1 MSFNYTKFLKEGG
14 IEKNLQEAGDFGND
28 PQDRYNYVRKFT
40 ADLPDTARTEQ
51 MLDNLDDALEDYKM
65 TDEVSWFDQ
74 TFVDIMIALGK
85 ENELMEEDT
94 GEEIDPDYDL
104 EENDDVLDEMIDEAA
119 IVVDDFEVGDK
130 VALNVAY
137 QKANGNERMI
147 PSEFKFRV
155 VGVRE
160 VPKGG
165 GGTYQDVSVERM
177 SDGERVSY
185 DNAQLA
191 RIEDQEMFDEM
202 EGEVQSEG
210 IPDVNTDFSVGTDLS
225 AFDEAQNEMALEKAM
240 VAGKLG
246 IMQNDLEDTLSQG
259 EIDTL
264 SDAIVLLRKEK

>member
-119 IVVDDFEVGDK
+119 MVVDDFKKGDK

-137 QKANGNERMI
+137 QEAGGVERMI

-177 SDGERVSY
+177 SDGERVGYADS
-185 DNAQLA
+185 QLA
-191 RIEDQEMFDEM
+191 RIEDQEMFGEM
-202 EGEVQSEG
+202 EGEVQ
-210 IPDVNTDFSVGTDLS
+210 
-225 AFDEAQNEMALEKAM
+225 NEEK
-240 VAGKLG
+240 
-246 IMQNDLEDTLSQG
+246 E
-259 EIDTL
+259 
-264 SDAIVLLRKEK
+264 EK

>member
-28 PQDRYNYVRKFT
+28 PQDRYNYARKFT

-51 MLDNLDDALEDYKM
+51 LLNNLEDALEDYKM
-65 TDEVSWFDQ
+65 TDEVGEFDRA
-74 TFVDIMIALGK
+74 FVEIMIALGK

-104 EENDDVLDEMIDEAA
+104 EEANDSLAENDDVLDEILDEAA

-155 VGVRE
+155 VDVRE

-185 DNAQLA
+185 ADSQLA
-191 RIEDQEMFDEM
+191 RIEDQEMFGEM
-202 EGEVQSEG
+202 EGEVQ
-210 IPDVNTDFSVGTDLS
+210 
-225 AFDEAQNEMALEKAM
+225 NEEK
-240 VAGKLG
+240 
-246 IMQNDLEDTLSQG
+246 E
-259 EIDTL
+259 E
-264 SDAIVLLRKEK
+264 E

>member
-119 IVVDDFEVGDK
+119 MVVDDFEVGDK

-155 VGVRE
+155 VDVRE

-177 SDGERVSY
+177 SDGERVGYADS
-185 DNAQLA
+185 QLA
-191 RIEDQEMFDEM
+191 RIEDQEMFGEM
-202 EGEVQSEG
+202 EGEVQ
-210 IPDVNTDFSVGTDLS
+210 
-225 AFDEAQNEMALEKAM
+225 NEEK
-240 VAGKLG
+240 
-246 IMQNDLEDTLSQG
+246 E
-259 EIDTL
+259 
-264 SDAIVLLRKEK
+264 EK

>member
-119 IVVDDFEVGDK
+119 MVVDDFEVGDK

-177 SDGERVSY
+177 SDGERVGYADS
-185 DNAQLA
+185 QLA
-191 RIEDQEMFDEM
+191 RIEDQEMFGEM
-202 EGEVQSEG
+202 EGEVQ
-210 IPDVNTDFSVGTDLS
+210 
-225 AFDEAQNEMALEKAM
+225 NEEK
-240 VAGKLG
+240 
-246 IMQNDLEDTLSQG
+246 E
-259 EIDTL
+259 
-264 SDAIVLLRKEK
+264 EK